1 MMAKQTVGIIGC
13 GVVGSAVGVVL
24 QSKGY
29 PLIGVADQNRE
40 RRDWLASHLDVDG
53 MSSEEVA
60 RRAEI
65 LFVTTTDGAI
75 AAVTRELAEASS
87 FKSGQVVL
95 QMSGAL
101 TSEVLK
107 PAAKQGAICLSLHPL
122 QSFAAV
128 EQAIQIL
135 PGSVFSIEGDPAGFA
150 LGAQLVAD
158 LEGEFFYIDQQAKP
172 LYHAGAVV
180 VSNYLVTLIDL
191 GQRLFVAAGIPE
203 DKALAGLLPLI
214 EGTLKNIRKLGIPQ
228 ALTGP
233 IARGDTATIEKHLAT
248 MEQKAA
254 ELLGLYCSLGYQ
266 TVEVAERKGGIT
278 ESTAQEL
285 RQILKQPPQI

>member
-29 PLIGVADQNRE
+29 PVIGVADQNRE
-40 RRDWLASHLDVDG
+40 HRDLLTSRLGVDG
-53 MSSEEVA
+53 LSSAEAA

-65 LFVTTTDGAI
+65 LFITTSDGAI
-75 AAVTRELAEASS
+75 ATVTRELAEAGS
-87 FKSGQVVL
+87 FRSGQVVL

-107 PAAKQGAICLSLHPL
+107 PAAEQGAICLSVHPL

-150 LGAQLVAD
+150 LSAQLVAD
-158 LEGEFFYIDQQAKP
+158 LEGEFFYIDKQAKP

-191 GQRLFVAAGIPE
+191 GQRLFAAAGIPE

-233 IARGDTATIEKHLAT
+233 IARGDIATIQEHITT
-248 MEQKAA
+248 MEGVAPD
-254 ELLGLYCSLGYQ
+254 LISLYRSLGSQ
-266 TVEVAERKGGIT
+266 TVEVAERKGSIT
-278 ESTAQEL
+278 GERAQEL
-285 RQILKQPPQI
+285 QKVLR

>member
-24 QSKGY
+24 KSKGY
-29 PLIGVADQNRE
+29 PLIGVADLNRE
-40 RRDWLASHLDVDG
+40 RQDLLASRLGVDG
-53 MSSEEVA
+53 LASAEA
-60 RRAEI
+60 GRRAEI
-65 LFVTTTDGAI
+65 LFIATSDGAI
-75 AAVTRELAEASS
+75 ATVAQELAEAGS
-87 FKSGQVVL
+87 FKSGQLVL

-101 TSEVLK
+101 TSEVLR
-107 PAAKQGAICLSLHPL
+107 PAAEQGAICLSVHPL

-128 EQAIQIL
+128 EQAINIL
-135 PGSVFSIEGDPAGFA
+135 PGSVFSIEGDPEGFP

-158 LEGEFFYIDQQAKP
+158 LEGEFFYIDKQAKP
-172 LYHAGAVV
+172 LYHAGACV

-191 GQRLFVAAGIPE
+191 GQRLFAAAGIPE
-203 DKALAGLLPLI
+203 DKAFTGLLPLI
-214 EGTLKNIRKLGIPQ
+214 EGTLKNIGKLGIPQ

-248 MEQKAA
+248 MEQKAP
-254 ELLGLYCSLGYQ
+254 ELLGLYRFLGCQ

-278 ESTAQEL
+278 ESAVQEF
-285 RQILKQPPQI
+285 RQILKQPPKI